1 MWRILL
7 QEFLGDL
14 RAQKTRSF
22 LTMFAITW
30 GTIAIIL
37 LLAFGEGLKTQVTTG
52 LLNAGEKIFMTYG
65 GETGKEYQGLPRG
78 RRVRLTEEDMDL
90 VLRSVEDVDVAS
102 PSYGRW
108 GTTLS
113 YGDVKTT
120 TYMEGVHPV
129 FSELRKMFPK
139 PGGRF
144 LNERDVRERR
154 RVLFLG
160 DSIAYRLFGDED
172 PVGKTLELDGLPF
185 TVIGVMRS
193 KFQDSNNNGPDEDRA
208 IIPSSTFRAIYG
220 NRYVG
225 HILFHPRSVERA
237 EEIKAEIF
245 QVLGAKHR
253 FDPTDE
259 MALPMWDFIES
270 ERETRKVGMGIQ
282 IFLGMVGLFTLLVAG
297 VGVANIM
304 YVVVKE
310 RTHEI
315 GVKLAVG
322 ARKTH
327 IRRQFVF
334 EALLISLLGGLV
346 GLAVSV
352 GVVTVVDMLPTE
364 GNPAMNYIANPRLS
378 WPITLGCI
386 GILTLIGFAAGY
398 LPARRAANIDP
409 VESLRYE

>member
-7 QEFLGDL
+7 EEFFGDL
-14 RAQKTRSF
+14 RTQKTRTF

-30 GTIAIIL
+30 GTIAIVL
-37 LLAFGEGLKTQVTTG
+37 LLAFGEGLKQQISTG

-65 GETGKEYQGLPRG
+65 GETSKEFEGLPRG
-78 RRVRLTEEDMDL
+78 RRIRLTEEDMDL
-90 VLRSVEDVDVAS
+90 VVKSVEDVDVAS

-108 GTTLS
+108 GVTLS

-120 TYMEGVHPV
+120 TYMEGVHPP
-129 FSELRKMFPK
+129 FAELRKMFPK
-139 PGGRF
+139 TGSRF
-144 LNERDVRERR
+144 INERDVKERR

-172 PVGKTLELDGLPF
+172 PVGKVLDIDGLPY
-185 TVIGVMRS
+185 TVIGVMQG
-193 KFQDSNNNGPDEDRA
+193 KFQDSMNNGPDEERA
-208 IIPSSTFRAIYG
+208 IIPASTFKTVYG
-220 NRYVG
+220 QRYVN
-225 HILFHPRSVERA
+225 HILFHPRSKERA
-237 EEIKAEIF
+237 PQTKAEIF
-245 QVLGAKHR
+245 QVLGAKYR

-259 MALPMWDFIES
+259 SALPMWDFIES
-270 ERETRKVGMGIQ
+270 EQETKKIGTGIQ

-297 VGVANIM
+297 VGIANIM

-322 ARKTH
+322 ARKAH

-334 EALLISLLGGLV
+334 EALLVSLLGGLI

-352 GVVTVVDMLPTE
+352 GIVTLVDMIPTE

-378 WPITLGCI
+378 WPITLGCMSILMAI
-386 GILTLIGFAAGY
+386 GLAAGY
-398 LPARRAANIDP
+398 LPARRAAAIDP